1 MQQDPQD
8 ESIVSGIYDNYQDTQ
23 KEILEIELKKTKN
36 KLFTLAA
43 IFFISDLIQLIA
55 ANAVNPATMIV
66 IAVIP
71 LLFVGLAFLSGKEPL
86 LAMIICAVIVAAIW
100 IYMAVLSGG
109 LTAISGLIMKG
120 VVVFLIIAGFQSA
133 IEAQKIKKE
142 LKR

>member
-23 KEILEIELKKTKN
+23 KEILE
-36 KLFTLAA
+36 
-43 IFFISDLIQLIA
+43 
-55 ANAVNPATMIV
+55 
-66 IAVIP
+66 
-71 LLFVGLAFLSGKEPL
+71 FVGLAFLSTKEPL
-86 LAMIICAVIVAAIW
+86 LAMILCAVIIAAIW